1 VAGAVE
7 ESSKGRCH
15 RGRIP
20 VLLFLTFTL
29 LMLQLRSVSR
39 SLLVFIT
46 GPAFLAWRQPCCC

>member
-1 VAGAVE
+1 
-7 ESSKGRCH
+7 
-15 RGRIP
+15 

-46 GPAFLAWRQPCCC
+46 GRWAFPVWRRPCCC